1 MTLRAEKQQEEIALF
16 IAKHNGRS
24 SLIVRKAKVKPLMA
38 KRFYEE
44 VNGKSARSGLAPDS
58 IEWSF
63 QPIHRIHA
71 SLLLNIYEKSFE
83 RTGDDTAA
91 FLATYATYERLCKG
105 KVEFDIN
112 RWHCLHTQY
121 TTGRRQIKLK
131 LTTRSEI
138 DWAKCKTC
146 KSKVLIQAHEIKSGY
161 ECPYCNG
168 AVDRSRTLT
177 GTHFKKKLSNAMGGM
192 SHD

>member
-1 MTLRAEKQQEEIALF
+1 MTLRAEKKQEEIARF

-24 SLIVRKAKVKPLMA
+24 SLIARKAQIKPLMA

-71 SLLLNIYEKSFE
+71 SLLLSIYDKVLE
-83 RTGDDTAA
+83 RTNDDTLA
-91 FLATYATYERLCKG
+91 FLSTYSTYSRLCKG
-105 KVEFDIN
+105 NLEFDIN

-121 TTGRRQIKLK
+121 TTGRRLVKLK
-131 LTTRSEI
+131 LSTRSEI
-138 DWAKCKTC
+138 DWAKCKVC
-146 KSKVLIQAHEIKSGY
+146 KSKVLIQAHEIKSGF

-168 AVDRSRTLT
+168 SVDRSRALT
-177 GTHFKKKLSNAMGGM
+177 GTHHQKKLNHALGGN
-192 SHD
+192 HD